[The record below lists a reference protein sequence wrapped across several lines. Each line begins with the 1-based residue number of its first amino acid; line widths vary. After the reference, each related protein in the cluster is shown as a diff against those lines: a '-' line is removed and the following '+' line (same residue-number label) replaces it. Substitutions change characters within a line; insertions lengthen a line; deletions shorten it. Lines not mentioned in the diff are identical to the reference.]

1 MSVLLGAIA
10 DDFTGA
16 TDLANTLV
24 KEGMRVVQAIGVP
37 DDDFDVGGVD
47 AVVVALKSRTNPADE
62 AVEQSLAA
70 LSWLRARGMR
80 QAFFK
85 YCSTFD
91 STDEG
96 NIGPVADALLEALGG
111 EFTIAC
117 PAFPTNGRSVYKGN
131 LFVGDLLLSES
142 SMKDH
147 PLTPMTDANLV
158 RVMGS
163 QTPHRV
169 GLISHGTV
177 AQGPGPTRAA
187 FDALRAAGV
196 RYGIVD
202 AIDDTDLRDI
212 GEAAAE
218 LVLVTGG
225 SGIALGLPDNFR
237 RQGLLAAGARP
248 ELPTARG
255 RAAVLAGSC
264 SVATRAQ
271 LAYVSGKWPMF
282 AIDPMRLAD
291 GTDVAAEALD
301 WVLAQRTGSPVVI
314 YSSADPEVVGEAQ
327 AKLGREEA
335 GAMVENAM
343 ADVVRGLVSAGVDQ
357 LVVAGGETSGAV
369 VSALG
374 VEALRI
380 GPEIDPGVPWC
391 EAVQEQPLAL
401 ALKSGNFGGEDFFE
415 TAFGML
421 DEGDSP

>member
-37 DDDFDVGGVD
+37 GDDFDVGGVD
-47 AVVVALKSRTNPADE
+47 AVVVALKSRTNPAGE
-62 AVEQSLAA
+62 AVEHSLAA
-70 LSWLRARGMR
+70 LTWLRARGMR

-111 EFTIAC
+111 AFTIAC
-117 PAFPTNGRSVYKGN
+117 PAFPTNGRSVYKGH

-147 PLTPMTDANLV
+147 PLTPMGDANLV
-158 RVMGS
+158 RVMGR

-169 GLISHGTV
+169 GLVSHETV
-177 AQGPGPTRAA
+177 ARGSDSTRAA
-187 FDALRAAGV
+187 FDSLRAAGI
-196 RYGIVD
+196 RHGIVD
-202 AIDDTDLRDI
+202 AIDDTDLRII

-218 LVLVTGG
+218 LALVTGG

-237 RQGLLAAGARP
+237 RQGLLASGTRP
-248 ELPTARG
+248 ALPTARG

-264 SVATRAQ
+264 SVATRGQ
-271 LAYVSGKWPMF
+271 LAHVSGKWPTF
-282 AIDPMRLAD
+282 TIDPMRLAE
-291 GTDVAAEALD
+291 GVDVAAEALE
-301 WVLAQRTGSPVVI
+301 WVLDQRSDCPVVV

-335 GAMVENAM
+335 GAMVEGAM
-343 ADVVRGLVSAGVDQ
+343 AAVARGMVADGVDR

-421 DEGDSP
+421 NEEG

>member
-24 KEGMRVVQAIGVP
+24 KEGMRVVQVIGVP

-47 AVVVALKSRTNPADE
+47 AVVVALKSRTNPARE
-62 AVEQSLAA
+62 AAEQSLAA
-70 LSWLRARGMR
+70 LRWLRARGMR

-91 STDEG
+91 STREG
-96 NIGPVADALLEALGG
+96 NIGPVADALLEAMDG

-117 PAFPTNGRSVYKGN
+117 PAFPTNGRSVYKGH

-147 PLTPMTDANLV
+147 PLTPMDDANLV
-158 RVMGS
+158 RVLGN
-163 QTPHRV
+163 QTSHRV
-169 GLISHGTV
+169 GLVPHETV
-177 AQGPGPTRAA
+177 ARGAEPIRVA
-187 FDALRAAGV
+187 FDALCASGV
-196 RYGIVD
+196 RHGIVD
-202 AIDDTDLRDI
+202 AIDDADLRII
-212 GEAAAE
+212 GEAAAD
-218 LVLVTGG
+218 LGLVTGG

-237 RQGLLAAGARP
+237 RRGLLDARTGP
-248 ELPTARG
+248 ALPTARG

-264 SVATRAQ
+264 SVATRGQ
-271 LAYVSGKWPMF
+271 LAHVSRRWPMF
-282 AIDPMRLAD
+282 GIDSLRIAD
-291 GTDVAAEALD
+291 GTDVAAEALE
-301 WVLAQRTGSPVVI
+301 WALAQQAGTPVVI

-335 GAMVENAM
+335 GAMVEKAM
-343 ADVVRGLVSAGVDQ
+343 AAIASGLIAAGVDR

-391 EAVQEQPLAL
+391 EAVQERPLAL
-401 ALKSGNFGGEDFFE
+401 ALKSGNFGGEDFFVK
-415 TAFGML
+415 AFDML
-421 DEGDSP
+421 SAP